1 MDDIN
6 DKKSKKAMKKSKR
19 RAIIL
24 SLLAFGGLSV
34 GSFGFLPF
42 LLKSW
47 NTLQYNIVDFRH
59 INQDNINYEIE
70 FALSDLDSFK
80 LNYQDLNVDLT
91 KDKEGKEVVATY
103 TAIYDEFSRYWRINS
118 KYSNLSFGRRYYL
131 KVYLDDKKQKRF
143 SAKKVIGFGQN
154 VTNFVDT
161 PPAVSTINF
170 EARTPSTA
178 SVSVKFAD
186 EAANL
191 EGKKVALEYYYVL
204 KNQAD
209 DLESQLDN
217 AKNAQEIHTSYVD
230 AGIVKDGK
238 VEFALNNLHPGLD
251 YKISAIRYVDTN
263 NRQEIPLSPMQKIAL
278 DPKID
283 FEKDSTK
290 KRLFETKTAKFKLVT
305 KSLIDQNLSF
315 SQKRVNINFDS
326 FESTQELQNKIIK
339 MHYKDLKTSQTY
351 VVSAIYSADLASF
364 DLNNLD
370 PGRTY
375 QIESF
380 ELEGAQIEFGN
391 TFIKN
396 FYTPAAVIDSKIAIG
411 ATFANVDLTIAS
423 ADNLAGAQALL
434 YLDDS
439 SIIPT
444 SATFFQGQENGI
456 YKISFKAKGLVNDT
470 KYALDKLLLISKVP
484 NSVFSLQKDGY
495 DYKNILFLW
504 NKNLEISSPKRN
516 FITTISDLKT
526 FIKLEPK
533 ILASKVEYTFGF
545 LPESAYLN
553 DKNLYL
559 YYYKKDNPAKLYKSK
574 VAKAEGSEIK
584 FDLEDFEV
592 SSVYKLA
599 KIEIAEKPNLAL
611 AIQFD
616 LAKSSAQKLP
626 YDEFFIKYRVSEIK
640 FDQITETSAKV
651 AVSLEGDFK
660 NSVGKTGAK
669 NEFSAK
675 LVFGQPGFG
684 NLSSTIKVDLAP
696 TNQASG
702 TPGPEKKE
710 YILSDNKLILH
721 FNLENLD
728 PKTEYQ
734 VVDLEIPELAEFFS
748 SSGILEQNAK
758 FSTSYKKIKIFGSN
772 FDNISETSAIATIYF
787 DPTFN
792 SYLNNY
798 KFKVKFKD
806 ENNKIVSYP
815 NQVGKPVAVKK
826 EEKDKKEK
834 DSKIVQSQ
842 ELENKNPEYIQVVNN
857 AIKVSLSNLE
867 PGKKYEFAGLESA
880 PGQDSG
886 LTELNYEYLNNK
898 LEEDSNK
905 TQGKPPYFYTI
916 PQIQSIKSQPQ
927 QDSAKIIIDFNIK
940 DPNFGKRP
948 SKSDK
953 NAIIFL
959 KNNANGAAASEKTTI
974 KFSNNTNTAEFDLKN
989 LEKLSHYTITELLLD
1004 SQRINFA
1011 HKLQDEK
1018 APERNFY
1025 TVATTASVVKIVQF
1039 EKKHNKIGLELTFD
1053 PVRDIYLKKD
1063 QIKVMLKPKNQ
1074 GQDAKT
1080 IEATGNVD
1088 EKLVL
1093 KLNFENT
1100 QPGTEYEIEKISNL
1114 TKDKNIQTSVGF
1126 EIKAQSYAPGI
1137 TSSDSQAKIYS
1148 APELLKF
1155 EVQSNKNEQ
1164 VKVKLSFK
1172 DAEQILIQNSKQ
1184 LTLLMKNEKTNAI
1197 ITATGT
1203 AKNENGQISAEFD
1216 FKNLDRNQ
1224 KYTLVSINDYS
1235 QVDSSIWVNPELENK
1250 KSFNVNVDKIE
1261 VKNLVYSDIKSD
1273 GVKAEIYFDPIRDG
1287 YLENQEIEVEIIE
1300 DKEPKAQF
1308 QSVSSVAQ
1316 QEGQTN
1322 QTKKVK
1328 IIRQSDGRLVASLN
1342 FDHLKEG
1349 TDFKIKGLKIINK
1362 NAIFTNEKN
1371 QSTGPKFEIVNEFT
1385 SAIIKGQ
1392 QRQIGE
1398 INEQAKQKTLKF
1410 ATDIVI
1416 SDVEFNPSQT
1426 SGHNQGQGQGQQDL
1440 QRSATIKIT
1449 FSNSNNEILKLNN
1462 DQVTTLTLR
1471 NKKTGKVVLASAKV
1485 QENSGAASATFEFKN
1500 NLDKFTEYEI
1510 SSLSVVRTNG
1520 IYQIPFGKTIKND
1533 TSKTEFKTKLS
1544 SIKVVDIKYSDLSP
1558 TSVLLTTF
1566 FDSLE
1571 DGSLNNDFEATLEY
1585 ELKNKGN
1592 NGGQNSKKTSKVAI
1606 ENNQASFQIENLG
1619 EATGYTVK
1627 NLEITKKPITRSTR
1641 SKRSTPENEFKNL
1654 KVEFDQ
1660 QKVETPNKKDFFTK
1674 SLISSITINKDLI
1687 KNPQS
1692 NPPQKIEISNTNLS
1706 DTSAGI
1712 EIKIKDPKKFFE
1724 AYSNGKPKQGQVSQ
1738 IHLMIKSQR
1747 TGAIFQAQ
1755 AQISY
1760 QGEEATAKFSFEN
1773 LEKYSL
1779 YSIVDIFVNGVP
1791 VGFLRNLTQDQKK
1804 FHTTAKEV
1812 LPESISQ
1819 TEYRKHGAVIRMVFD
1834 VNKNWFLVNNK
1845 IKISFKKQGDNVSQD
1860 AELTAEAVVKEDG
1873 LAIFDIQKDQIKNK
1887 VPSGTRYEITKME
1900 FLPQTNTN
1908 QAIIKHFPLAKYIG
1922 TDQNRSTSSLSAS
1935 QDSPQAPSR
1944 KKRDLSLF
1952 SSGPNYQVSEFATQP
1967 SPASSTNTTN
1977 NFAAVSL
1984 KLDPLSQDMVQKNT
1998 LIKTFDT
2005 AAYVV
2010 NIEKVNL
2017 SGNNAE
2023 IKIKLNTTKL
2033 LEKVGQNKRKIKLKY
2048 IDITSG
2054 QEKTAEL
2061 KDQVGQQQPNS
2072 SSGEYTFSASD
2083 LKPLNYYQLVSVVYE
2098 NNGKSEQVINF
2109 DDDSVT
2115 FQDKLF
2121 RTTPASFSVVDIQR
2135 TLLDKENSVVYVKIQ
2150 LDEQSAS
2157 YLEGYKVKVSYKR
2170 QDKTNSNTPMSVVEG
2185 IIQSDGTILVKLE
2198 DIYDKTG
2205 QAQQKQLSLKQLD
2218 TQTNPIKKET
2228 NTLISQVN
2236 DPKTSSSKT
2245 EEKQISQNKIFE
2257 GFKYKIEKVELIE
2270 KPVDS
2275 SKSRKRRSTSV
2286 SNLIDFNKSFNTQ
2299 AEFKDPQGSKQTPI
2313 SQKQIIEGIPIRVY
2327 DQIISTE
2334 EKDKTSGIN
2343 TKIYA
2348 WFISSEDLKEQDQD
2362 KKNFKVQ
2369 LYNKTLNKLEII
2381 SQATKIEKIDEKQG
2395 QSHLYV
2401 ISFETNL
2408 NKASLYEIQAYFY
2421 KGEKIDISDYKT
2433 DRMDK
2438 TEFTTPAKKAW
2449 LTNFSQIGAYEDEA
2463 ATVYFQFDEKDEY
2476 LWRNKH
2482 KIEVEIQEVKGT
2494 NPDLAQQQQQQQQQL
2509 QTTKFVFVPEGPI
2522 SKVRISKD
2530 TLANQNRSL
2539 NLNANT
2545 AYRIT
2550 KFTIKDVE
2558 VSLSTQGS
2566 QKPLSDKNQD
2576 LKIDTIDL
2584 QNQASPSLLGTGGQ
2598 EVKKVDSAEVVRFN
2612 INNKAPFFE
2621 TRAKFNYLEDVNWS
2635 QDENEDAD
2643 GRSGTIK
2650 FSFNDRFLQIPK
2662 EYGTITVVKSSEK
2675 NQGKEISFTSKEKF
2689 QPVNKKGVIEFRLEH
2704 LDRFE
2709 TYEIKK
2715 LEIGGV
2721 EIPDLNTQAGSRR
2734 KRSLSQ
2740 TKSEFTPIIQKI
2752 FVADVKQVNVR
2763 TGSSSSQSSRSSSSS
2778 GPEEGEEVKGFV
2790 NLYFD
2795 KNDAWIN
2802 NSKIDVK
2809 IKEVDNQN
2817 PSSQVLVEKNNL
2829 QVSSDNQNNAIP
2841 YVLKINLDTTKEKNG
2856 QSKLK
2861 PGQKIEFELEIKE
2874 NAKLKSLEGKKQN
2887 IKVKVDFP
2895 KNQYNLA
2902 NTPKLEKQVRIP
2914 PVVKEIKVTTSSDT
2928 DAELEVE
2935 LVGNKTAFKDLE
2947 KTPIVITIEPDPDK
2961 EARQYLP
2968 FETKK
2973 ISKVGQIEGS
2983 TGNTIKVKYNFNGLI
2998 PFLKYKVDKIKWG
3011 VYDIPFGNN
3020 KNITF
3025 KNTKAQGSNSQQSS
3039 QKEKEFQMPFDSLP
3053 QDKIKLVQQ
3062 PWAGLWRDDSD
3073 TDNYNE
3079 ENIDIDLDPVYM
3091 WSLNKTQTN
3100 GKQHQNLKVTLESA
3114 NKDEKTKKVTL
3125 PFSVK
3130 YDMPRKTL
3138 TAKLI
3143 NKKVTD
3149 YGKWTKE
3156 NKWKQLLASTRYVV
3170 TKIESN
3176 NGPSLTLAND
3186 DNNNNKLTFTTQ
3198 IEEPD
3203 LHTIRMTDFSNP
3215 EGRND
3220 TWEQSLILKF
3230 YDPWKVLDETKL
3242 EQWNFALYNN
3252 NNNKSIKSYLKTTS
3266 QTPNTDNKWRIDRVV
3281 EVTNNEY
3288 IPYINPH
3295 EIINEHVK
3303 RQQRIDQTRVLDSKN
3318 KNIYVTEAEDL
3329 NRLLTE
3335 MGGMS
3340 KIPYYYELKS
3350 KKSQEVFSS
3359 QGSQTQTTAAAKPS
3373 IPNPS
3378 PYRYFKWTLK
3388 GDGSWIE
3395 HDSISLELRAYYFRK
3410 PDRSSQSTPTSWY
3423 DHQTEMQGSSQVQ
3436 SQQGST
3442 PEEEPINMESRESK
3456 EKDKRKDHKY
3466 PIRVNSRGRLI
3477 KIENWKQKTNVAF
3490 IRETS
3495 SEIVSGVGIKIK
3507 AKLYDPRKVRKNANK
3522 VKSKF
3527 NRDKFEENIS
3537 KSISVENNYNQAVQ
3551 SLGSESNKS
3560 NVSLTLSWSEYKINN
3575 EFSSLLN
3582 NPNQKW
3588 SELVNKIEKKVKWT
3602 KGEEKNKDRVTWS
3615 RQWETKQETPNS
3627 KKSNNTNEVELGWFI
3642 TYKQPQRDRDNSK
3655 SHRYRIGFKT
3665 SEPTKNYYQNQIL
3678 TPWNEPKVFLTGAT
3692 YPQVDKTDP
3701 FWGNIFTNQAPGLY
3715 RSNSFST
3722 KLDKL
3727 TGINWDNTIFIGP
3740 SSRVKKTS
3748 AHGQEPEVDRNIKL
3762 TTQNKQKQMKQ
3773 KPFGIYDIQYDQN
3786 SKTMTV
3792 GLYTKTNQGQE
3803 VKFVQEVMPSVMY
3816 GWFINNQGDMYLIGN
3831 EIGLPII
3838 LWRDADFSQQLIK
3851 GKITI
3856 KLKLQNSA
3864 SDPRFSPKPG
3874 EQLKFLGILV
3884 FPHLPPNPNQN
3895 PWLRE
3900 KKHTTYSKDKYY
3912 KEINNHKYIM
3922 PMHND
3927 QSMTVDAETP
3937 YVITWVRREDIWK
3950 VITV

>member
-1 MDDIN
+1 
-6 DKKSKKAMKKSKR
+6 
-19 RAIIL
+19 L
-24 SLLAFGGLSV
+24 
-34 GSFGFLPF
+34 
-42 LLKSW
+42 
-47 NTLQYNIVDFRH
+47 
-59 INQDNINYEIE
+59 
-70 FALSDLDSFK
+70 
-80 LNYQDLNVDLT
+80 
-91 KDKEGKEVVATY
+91 
-103 TAIYDEFSRYWRINS
+103 
-118 KYSNLSFGRRYYL
+118 
-131 KVYLDDKKQKRF
+131 
-143 SAKKVIGFGQN
+143 
-154 VTNFVDT
+154 
-161 PPAVSTINF
+161 
-170 EARTPSTA
+170 
-178 SVSVKFAD
+178 
-186 EAANL
+186 
-191 EGKKVALEYYYVL
+191 
-204 KNQAD
+204 
-209 DLESQLDN
+209 
-217 AKNAQEIHTSYVD
+217 
-230 AGIVKDGK
+230 
-238 VEFALNNLHPGLD
+238 
-251 YKISAIRYVDTN
+251 
-263 NRQEIPLSPMQKIAL
+263 
-278 DPKID
+278 
-283 FEKDSTK
+283 
-290 KRLFETKTAKFKLVT
+290 
-305 KSLIDQNLSF
+305 
-315 SQKRVNINFDS
+315 
-326 FESTQELQNKIIK
+326 
-339 MHYKDLKTSQTY
+339 
-351 VVSAIYSADLASF
+351 
-364 DLNNLD
+364 
-370 PGRTY
+370 
-375 QIESF
+375 
-380 ELEGAQIEFGN
+380 
-391 TFIKN
+391 
-396 FYTPAAVIDSKIAIG
+396 
-411 ATFANVDLTIAS
+411 
-423 ADNLAGAQALL
+423 
-434 YLDDS
+434 
-439 SIIPT
+439 
-444 SATFFQGQENGI
+444 
-456 YKISFKAKGLVNDT
+456 
-470 KYALDKLLLISKVP
+470 
-484 NSVFSLQKDGY
+484 
-495 DYKNILFLW
+495 
-504 NKNLEISSPKRN
+504 
-516 FITTISDLKT
+516 
-526 FIKLEPK
+526 
-533 ILASKVEYTFGF
+533 
-545 LPESAYLN
+545 
-553 DKNLYL
+553 
-559 YYYKKDNPAKLYKSK
+559 
-574 VAKAEGSEIK
+574 
-584 FDLEDFEV
+584 
-592 SSVYKLA
+592 
-599 KIEIAEKPNLAL
+599 
-611 AIQFD
+611 
-616 LAKSSAQKLP
+616 
-626 YDEFFIKYRVSEIK
+626 
-640 FDQITETSAKV
+640 
-651 AVSLEGDFK
+651 
-660 NSVGKTGAK
+660 
-669 NEFSAK
+669 
-675 LVFGQPGFG
+675 
-684 NLSSTIKVDLAP
+684 
-696 TNQASG
+696 
-702 TPGPEKKE
+702 
-710 YILSDNKLILH
+710 
-721 FNLENLD
+721 
-728 PKTEYQ
+728 
-734 VVDLEIPELAEFFS
+734 
-748 SSGILEQNAK
+748 
-758 FSTSYKKIKIFGSN
+758 
-772 FDNISETSAIATIYF
+772 
-787 DPTFN
+787 
-792 SYLNNY
+792 
-798 KFKVKFKD
+798 
-806 ENNKIVSYP
+806 
-815 NQVGKPVAVKK
+815 
-826 EEKDKKEK
+826 
-834 DSKIVQSQ
+834 
-842 ELENKNPEYIQVVNN
+842 
-857 AIKVSLSNLE
+857 
-867 PGKKYEFAGLESA
+867 
-880 PGQDSG
+880 
-886 LTELNYEYLNNK
+886 
-898 LEEDSNK
+898 
-905 TQGKPPYFYTI
+905 
-916 PQIQSIKSQPQ
+916 
-927 QDSAKIIIDFNIK
+927 
-940 DPNFGKRP
+940 
-948 SKSDK
+948 
-953 NAIIFL
+953 
-959 KNNANGAAASEKTTI
+959 
-974 KFSNNTNTAEFDLKN
+974 
-989 LEKLSHYTITELLLD
+989 
-1004 SQRINFA
+1004 
-1011 HKLQDEK
+1011 
-1018 APERNFY
+1018 
-1025 TVATTASVVKIVQF
+1025 
-1039 EKKHNKIGLELTFD
+1039 
-1053 PVRDIYLKKD
+1053 
-1063 QIKVMLKPKNQ
+1063 
-1074 GQDAKT
+1074 
-1080 IEATGNVD
+1080 
-1088 EKLVL
+1088 
-1093 KLNFENT
+1093 
-1100 QPGTEYEIEKISNL
+1100 
-1114 TKDKNIQTSVGF
+1114 
-1126 EIKAQSYAPGI
+1126 
-1137 TSSDSQAKIYS
+1137 
-1148 APELLKF
+1148 
-1155 EVQSNKNEQ
+1155 
-1164 VKVKLSFK
+1164 
-1172 DAEQILIQNSKQ
+1172 
-1184 LTLLMKNEKTNAI
+1184 
-1197 ITATGT
+1197 
-1203 AKNENGQISAEFD
+1203 
-1216 FKNLDRNQ
+1216 
-1224 KYTLVSINDYS
+1224 
-1235 QVDSSIWVNPELENK
+1235 
-1250 KSFNVNVDKIE
+1250 
-1261 VKNLVYSDIKSD
+1261 
-1273 GVKAEIYFDPIRDG
+1273 
-1287 YLENQEIEVEIIE
+1287 
-1300 DKEPKAQF
+1300 
-1308 QSVSSVAQ
+1308 
-1316 QEGQTN
+1316 
-1322 QTKKVK
+1322 
-1328 IIRQSDGRLVASLN
+1328 
-1342 FDHLKEG
+1342 
-1349 TDFKIKGLKIINK
+1349 
-1362 NAIFTNEKN
+1362 
-1371 QSTGPKFEIVNEFT
+1371 
-1385 SAIIKGQ
+1385 
-1392 QRQIGE
+1392 
-1398 INEQAKQKTLKF
+1398 
-1410 ATDIVI
+1410 
-1416 SDVEFNPSQT
+1416 
-1426 SGHNQGQGQGQQDL
+1426 
-1440 QRSATIKIT
+1440 
-1449 FSNSNNEILKLNN
+1449 
-1462 DQVTTLTLR
+1462 
-1471 NKKTGKVVLASAKV
+1471 
-1485 QENSGAASATFEFKN
+1485 
-1500 NLDKFTEYEI
+1500 
-1510 SSLSVVRTNG
+1510 
-1520 IYQIPFGKTIKND
+1520 
-1533 TSKTEFKTKLS
+1533 
-1544 SIKVVDIKYSDLSP
+1544 
-1558 TSVLLTTF
+1558 
-1566 FDSLE
+1566 
-1571 DGSLNNDFEATLEY
+1571 LEY
-1585 ELKNKGN
+1585 ELKNKQN
-1592 NGGQNSKKTSKVAI
+1592 SGGQNSTKTSKVAI

-1627 NLEITKKPITRSTR
+1627 NLEITKKAQTRSTR
-1641 SKRSTPENEFKNL
+1641 SKRSTSENEFRNL
-1654 KVEFDQ
+1654 KVEFDSK
-1660 QKVETPNKKDFFTK
+1660 KVETPKKKDFFTK

-1724 AYSNGKPKQGQVSQ
+1724 DYSNGKPKQGQASQ

-1845 IKISFKKQGDNVSQD
+1845 IKISFKKQGDNGSED
-1860 AELTAEAVVKEDG
+1860 AQLTAEAVVKEDG

-1900 FLPQTNTN
+1900 FLPQTDTN

-1952 SSGPNYQVSEFATQP
+1952 SSAPNYQVSEFATQP
-1967 SPASSTNTTN
+1967 SPTPNTNANN
-1977 NFAAVSL
+1977 NFALVSL
-1984 KLDPLSQDMVQKNT
+1984 KLDPLSQDKQQTNT

-2054 QEKTAEL
+2054 QEKIAEL
-2061 KDQVGQQQPNS
+2061 KDQGSQQQPNS

-2170 QDKTNSNTPMSVVEG
+2170 QDKTNNNVPMSVVEG

-2198 DIYDKTG
+2198 DIYDNTA
-2205 QAQQKQLSLKQLD
+2205 QTQQKQLSLKQLD
-2218 TQTNPIKKET
+2218 TQTNQIKKET
-2228 NTLISQVN
+2228 NTLQNQVN
-2236 DPKTSSSKT
+2236 DPKASSSQT
-2245 EEKQISQNKIFE
+2245 QEKQIGQKKIFE
-2257 GFKYKIEKVELIE
+2257 GFKYKIEKVELIG
-2270 KPVDS
+2270 KPEES
-2275 SKSRKRRSTSV
+2275 TKSRKRRSTSV

-2334 EKDKTSGIN
+2334 EKDKTSGID

-2362 KKNFKVQ
+2362 KKHFKVQ

-2433 DRMDK
+2433 ERMDK

-2494 NPDLAQQQQQQQQQL
+2494 NPDLAQQQQQQQQQQQL

-2522 SKVRISKD
+2522 SKVRISKE
-2530 TLANQNRSL
+2530 TLANQNTSL

-2558 VSLSTQGS
+2558 VSLSTQGT

-2584 QNQASPSLLGTGGQ
+2584 QNQASPSFLGSGGQ

-2752 FVADVKQVNVR
+2752 FVADVKQVDVR
-2763 TGSSSSQSSRSSSSS
+2763 TGSSSSQSSSSSSS
-2778 GPEEGEEVKGFV
+2778 APEEGEEVKGFV

-2809 IKEVDNQN
+2809 IKEVDNQS
-2817 PSSQVLVEKNNL
+2817 PSSQVLVEKTNL
-2829 QVSSDNQNNAIP
+2829 LVSSDNQNKAAP
-2841 YVLKINLDTTKEKNG
+2841 YVLKINLDTTREKNG

-2874 NAKLKSLEGKKQN
+2874 KAKLKSLEGKKQD

-2961 EARQYLP
+2961 EAGQYLP

-3062 PWAGLWRDDSD
+3062 PWAGLWRNDSD

-3091 WSLNKTQTN
+3091 WSLNKAQTN
-3100 GKQHQNLKVTLESA
+3100 GNQQQSLKVTLESA

-3130 YDMPRKTL
+3130 YDASRKTL

-3149 YGKWTKE
+3149 YGEWTKE

-3186 DNNNNKLTFTTQ
+3186 DNNKLTFTTQ

-3242 EQWNFALYNN
+3242 EQWDFALYNN
-3252 NNNKSIKSYLKTTS
+3252 NNNNNKPVKNYLKTNTTS
-3266 QTPNTDNKWRIDRVV
+3266 ANQDKWRIDRVV

-3295 EIINEHVK
+3295 EIINENVK
-3303 RQQRIDQTRVLDSKN
+3303 QQERIDQTRVLGSKN

-3329 NRLLTE
+3329 NRLLEE
-3335 MGGMS
+3335 MGGTS
-3340 KIPYYYELKS
+3340 KIPYYYQLKS

-3359 QGSQTQTTAAAKPS
+3359 QSSQTQTTAAAKPS

-3410 PDRSSQSTPTSWY
+3410 PDRSSPSTPTSWY
-3423 DHQTEMQGSSQVQ
+3423 DHQTETQSSSQP
-3436 SQQGST
+3436 QQQT
-3442 PEEEPINMESRESK
+3442 NPVPEEERITMPSAESQ
-3456 EKDKRKDHKY
+3456 EKDKRKDSLS
-3466 PIRVNSRGRLI
+3466 PIRVHSKGRLI

-3507 AKLYDPRKVRKNANK
+3507 AKLYDPRKVRKNENK
-3522 VKSKF
+3522 VKNKF
-3527 NRDKFEENIS
+3527 NRDEFEQNIS
-3537 KSISVENNYNQAVQ
+3537 KSIGAQNNYNQAVR
-3551 SLGSESNKS
+3551 SLGAESNKS
-3560 NVSLTLSWSEYKINN
+3560 NVSLTLSWSDYKINN
-3575 EFSSLLN
+3575 EFSSLLT
-3582 NPNQKW
+3582 NPNKKW

-3602 KGEEKNKDRVTWS
+3602 KNKEKSKTEVNWA
-3615 RQWETKQETPNS
+3615 RQWETKQTTTKKP
-3627 KKSNNTNEVELGWFI
+3627 KSNSNEVELGWFI
-3642 TYKQPQRDRDNSK
+3642 TYKQAQRDRDNSR
-3655 SHRYRIGFKT
+3655 SHRYRIGFQT
-3665 SEPTKNYYQNQIL
+3665 SEAIKNYYQNQIL

-3701 FWGNIFTNQAPGLY
+3701 FWGNIFTNLSPGLY
-3715 RSNSFST
+3715 RSKMFST

-3740 SSRVKKTS
+3740 SSRVKKTI
-3748 AHGQEPEVDRNIKL
+3748 ANGREPEVDRNTKL
-3762 TTQNKQKQMKQ
+3762 TTQNKKKQMNQ
-3773 KPFGIYDIQYDQN
+3773 KPFGIYDIQYDQS
-3786 SKTMTV
+3786 SKTATV

-3831 EIGLPII
+3831 EIGLPIT
-3838 LWRDADFSQQLIK
+3838 LWRDADFSQQLSN

-3900 KKHTTYSKDKYY
+3900 KKHTRYSKDKYY
-3912 KEINNHKYIM
+3912 KEINKHKYIM

>member
-1 MDDIN
+1 
-6 DKKSKKAMKKSKR
+6 
-19 RAIIL
+19 
-24 SLLAFGGLSV
+24 
-34 GSFGFLPF
+34 
-42 LLKSW
+42 
-47 NTLQYNIVDFRH
+47 
-59 INQDNINYEIE
+59 
-70 FALSDLDSFK
+70 
-80 LNYQDLNVDLT
+80 
-91 KDKEGKEVVATY
+91 
-103 TAIYDEFSRYWRINS
+103 
-118 KYSNLSFGRRYYL
+118 
-131 KVYLDDKKQKRF
+131 
-143 SAKKVIGFGQN
+143 
-154 VTNFVDT
+154 
-161 PPAVSTINF
+161 
-170 EARTPSTA
+170 
-178 SVSVKFAD
+178 
-186 EAANL
+186 
-191 EGKKVALEYYYVL
+191 
-204 KNQAD
+204 
-209 DLESQLDN
+209 
-217 AKNAQEIHTSYVD
+217 
-230 AGIVKDGK
+230 
-238 VEFALNNLHPGLD
+238 
-251 YKISAIRYVDTN
+251 
-263 NRQEIPLSPMQKIAL
+263 
-278 DPKID
+278 
-283 FEKDSTK
+283 
-290 KRLFETKTAKFKLVT
+290 
-305 KSLIDQNLSF
+305 
-315 SQKRVNINFDS
+315 
-326 FESTQELQNKIIK
+326 
-339 MHYKDLKTSQTY
+339 
-351 VVSAIYSADLASF
+351 
-364 DLNNLD
+364 
-370 PGRTY
+370 
-375 QIESF
+375 
-380 ELEGAQIEFGN
+380 
-391 TFIKN
+391 
-396 FYTPAAVIDSKIAIG
+396 
-411 ATFANVDLTIAS
+411 
-423 ADNLAGAQALL
+423 
-434 YLDDS
+434 
-439 SIIPT
+439 
-444 SATFFQGQENGI
+444 
-456 YKISFKAKGLVNDT
+456 
-470 KYALDKLLLISKVP
+470 
-484 NSVFSLQKDGY
+484 
-495 DYKNILFLW
+495 
-504 NKNLEISSPKRN
+504 
-516 FITTISDLKT
+516 
-526 FIKLEPK
+526 
-533 ILASKVEYTFGF
+533 
-545 LPESAYLN
+545 
-553 DKNLYL
+553 
-559 YYYKKDNPAKLYKSK
+559 
-574 VAKAEGSEIK
+574 
-584 FDLEDFEV
+584 
-592 SSVYKLA
+592 
-599 KIEIAEKPNLAL
+599 
-611 AIQFD
+611 
-616 LAKSSAQKLP
+616 
-626 YDEFFIKYRVSEIK
+626 
-640 FDQITETSAKV
+640 
-651 AVSLEGDFK
+651 
-660 NSVGKTGAK
+660 
-669 NEFSAK
+669 
-675 LVFGQPGFG
+675 
-684 NLSSTIKVDLAP
+684 
-696 TNQASG
+696 
-702 TPGPEKKE
+702 
-710 YILSDNKLILH
+710 
-721 FNLENLD
+721 
-728 PKTEYQ
+728 
-734 VVDLEIPELAEFFS
+734 
-748 SSGILEQNAK
+748 
-758 FSTSYKKIKIFGSN
+758 
-772 FDNISETSAIATIYF
+772 
-787 DPTFN
+787 
-792 SYLNNY
+792 
-798 KFKVKFKD
+798 
-806 ENNKIVSYP
+806 
-815 NQVGKPVAVKK
+815 
-826 EEKDKKEK
+826 
-834 DSKIVQSQ
+834 
-842 ELENKNPEYIQVVNN
+842 
-857 AIKVSLSNLE
+857 
-867 PGKKYEFAGLESA
+867 
-880 PGQDSG
+880 
-886 LTELNYEYLNNK
+886 
-898 LEEDSNK
+898 
-905 TQGKPPYFYTI
+905 
-916 PQIQSIKSQPQ
+916 
-927 QDSAKIIIDFNIK
+927 
-940 DPNFGKRP
+940 
-948 SKSDK
+948 
-953 NAIIFL
+953 
-959 KNNANGAAASEKTTI
+959 
-974 KFSNNTNTAEFDLKN
+974 
-989 LEKLSHYTITELLLD
+989 
-1004 SQRINFA
+1004 
-1011 HKLQDEK
+1011 
-1018 APERNFY
+1018 
-1025 TVATTASVVKIVQF
+1025 
-1039 EKKHNKIGLELTFD
+1039 
-1053 PVRDIYLKKD
+1053 
-1063 QIKVMLKPKNQ
+1063 MLKPKNQ

-1273 GVKAEIYFDPIRDG
+1273 GVKADIYFDPIRDG

-1328 IIRQSDGRLVASLN
+1328 ITRQSDGRLVASLN

-1362 NAIFTNEKN
+1362 NAIFTNKEN

-1416 SDVEFNPSQT
+1416 SNVEFNPSQT
-1426 SGHNQGQGQGQQDL
+1426 SGGHNQGQGQGQQDL

-1471 NKKTGKVVLASAKV
+1471 NKKTGKVVLASASV

-1533 TSKTEFKTKLS
+1533 TLKTQFKTKLS

-1592 NGGQNSKKTSKVAI
+1592 NGGQNSIKTSKVAI

-1627 NLEITKKPITRSTR
+1627 NLEITKKAQTRSTR
-1641 SKRSTPENEFKNL
+1641 SKRSTSENEFRDL
-1654 KVEFDQ
+1654 KVEFDN
-1660 QKVETPNKKDFFTK
+1660 QKVETPKKKDFFTK

-1724 AYSNGKPKQGQVSQ
+1724 DYSNGKPKQGQVSQ

-1819 TEYRKHGAVIRMVFD
+1819 TEYRKHGAVIRIVFD

-1845 IKISFKKQGDNVSQD
+1845 IKISFKKQGDNGSED
-1860 AELTAEAVVKEDG
+1860 AQLTAEAVVKEDG

-1952 SSGPNYQVSEFATQP
+1952 SSAPNYQVSEFATQP

-2198 DIYDKTG
+2198 DIYDNTA
-2205 QAQQKQLSLKQLD
+2205 QTQQKQLSLKQLD
-2218 TQTNPIKKET
+2218 TQTNQIKKET
-2228 NTLISQVN
+2228 NTLQNQVN

-2245 EEKQISQNKIFE
+2245 EEKQIGQNKIFE
-2257 GFKYKIEKVELIE
+2257 GFKYKIEKVELIG
-2270 KPVDS
+2270 KPEEPN
-2275 SKSRKRRSTSV
+2275 KSRKRRSTSV

-2334 EKDKTSGIN
+2334 EKDKTSGIK

-2362 KKNFKVQ
+2362 KKHFKVQ

-2381 SQATKIEKIDEKQG
+2381 SQAAKIEKIDEKQG

-2421 KGEKIDISDYKT
+2421 NGEKIDISDYKT
-2433 DRMDK
+2433 ERMDK
-2438 TEFTTPAKKAW
+2438 SEFTTPAKKAW

-2482 KIEVEIQEVKGT
+2482 KIEVEIQEVKGA
-2494 NPDLAQQQQQQQQQL
+2494 NPDLAQQQQQQQQP

-2539 NLNANT
+2539 NLSANT

-2558 VSLSTQGS
+2558 VSQSPQVL

-2576 LKIDTIDL
+2576 LKIDTIDI
-2584 QNQASPSLLGTGGQ
+2584 QNQASPSFLGRGGQ

-2675 NQGKEISFTSKEKF
+2675 TQGKEISFTSKERF

-2721 EIPDLNTQAGSRR
+2721 EVPDLNTQAGSRR

-2740 TKSEFTPIIQKI
+2740 TRSEFTPIIQKI

-2763 TGSSSSQSSRSSSSS
+2763 TGSSTSHSSSSSSSSS
-2778 GPEEGEEVKGFV
+2778 GPEEGEEGEEVKGYV

-2795 KNDAWIN
+2795 KNDVWIN

-2809 IKEVDNQN
+2809 IKEVDNQS
-2817 PSSQVLVEKNNL
+2817 PSSQVLVEKTNL
-2829 QVSSDNQNNAIP
+2829 QVSSDMQNKATP
-2841 YVLKINLDTTKEKNG
+2841 YVLKIDLDTTKERNG

-2961 EARQYLP
+2961 EAGQYLP

-3025 KNTKAQGSNSQQSS
+3025 KNTKAQSSKSQQSS

-3062 PWAGLWRDDSD
+3062 PWAGLWRNDSD

-3100 GKQHQNLKVTLESA
+3100 GKQQQSLKVTLESA

-3130 YDMPRKTL
+3130 YDKSRKTL

-3149 YGKWTKE
+3149 YGEWTKE

-3176 NGPSLTLAND
+3176 NGPSLNLENSD
-3186 DNNNNKLTFTTQ
+3186 SNKLTFTTQ

-3252 NNNKSIKSYLKTTS
+3252 NNNNIPIKNYLKTNTTS
-3266 QTPNTDNKWRIDRVV
+3266 ANQDKWRIDRV
-3281 EVTNNEY
+3281 
-3288 IPYINPH
+3288 
-3295 EIINEHVK
+3295 
-3303 RQQRIDQTRVLDSKN
+3303 
-3318 KNIYVTEAEDL
+3318 
-3329 NRLLTE
+3329 
-3335 MGGMS
+3335 
-3340 KIPYYYELKS
+3340 
-3350 KKSQEVFSS
+3350 
-3359 QGSQTQTTAAAKPS
+3359 
-3373 IPNPS
+3373 
-3378 PYRYFKWTLK
+3378 
-3388 GDGSWIE
+3388 
-3395 HDSISLELRAYYFRK
+3395 
-3410 PDRSSQSTPTSWY
+3410 
-3423 DHQTEMQGSSQVQ
+3423 
-3436 SQQGST
+3436 
-3442 PEEEPINMESRESK
+3442 
-3456 EKDKRKDHKY
+3456 
-3466 PIRVNSRGRLI
+3466 
-3477 KIENWKQKTNVAF
+3477 
-3490 IRETS
+3490 
-3495 SEIVSGVGIKIK
+3495 
-3507 AKLYDPRKVRKNANK
+3507 
-3522 VKSKF
+3522 
-3527 NRDKFEENIS
+3527 
-3537 KSISVENNYNQAVQ
+3537 
-3551 SLGSESNKS
+3551 
-3560 NVSLTLSWSEYKINN
+3560 
-3575 EFSSLLN
+3575 
-3582 NPNQKW
+3582 
-3588 SELVNKIEKKVKWT
+3588 
-3602 KGEEKNKDRVTWS
+3602 
-3615 RQWETKQETPNS
+3615 
-3627 KKSNNTNEVELGWFI
+3627 
-3642 TYKQPQRDRDNSK
+3642 
-3655 SHRYRIGFKT
+3655 
-3665 SEPTKNYYQNQIL
+3665 
-3678 TPWNEPKVFLTGAT
+3678 
-3692 YPQVDKTDP
+3692 
-3701 FWGNIFTNQAPGLY
+3701 
-3715 RSNSFST
+3715 
-3722 KLDKL
+3722 
-3727 TGINWDNTIFIGP
+3727 
-3740 SSRVKKTS
+3740 
-3748 AHGQEPEVDRNIKL
+3748 
-3762 TTQNKQKQMKQ
+3762 
-3773 KPFGIYDIQYDQN
+3773 
-3786 SKTMTV
+3786 
-3792 GLYTKTNQGQE
+3792 
-3803 VKFVQEVMPSVMY
+3803 
-3816 GWFINNQGDMYLIGN
+3816 
-3831 EIGLPII
+3831 
-3838 LWRDADFSQQLIK
+3838 
-3851 GKITI
+3851 
-3856 KLKLQNSA
+3856 
-3864 SDPRFSPKPG
+3864 
-3874 EQLKFLGILV
+3874 
-3884 FPHLPPNPNQN
+3884 
-3895 PWLRE
+3895 
-3900 KKHTTYSKDKYY
+3900 
-3912 KEINNHKYIM
+3912 
-3922 PMHND
+3922 
-3927 QSMTVDAETP
+3927 
-3937 YVITWVRREDIWK
+3937 
-3950 VITV
+3950 

>member
-217 AKNAQEIHTSYVD
+217 AKTAQEIHTSYVD

-290 KRLFETKTAKFKLVT
+290 KRLFETKTTKFKLVT

-444 SATFFQGQENGI
+444 TATFFQGQENGI

-599 KIEIAEKPNLAL
+599 KIEIAEKPNLAVG
-611 AIQFD
+611 IQFD
-616 LAKSSAQKLP
+616 LEKSSAQKLP

-660 NSVGKTGAK
+660 NSVGKTAAK

-815 NQVGKPVAVKK
+815 NQVTL
-826 EEKDKKEK
+826 KKEK
-834 DSKIVQSQ
+834 EANTPENQ
-842 ELENKNPEYIQVVNN
+842 EQDNKNPKNPEYIQVVNN
-857 AIKVSLSNLE
+857 AIKVSLSNLD

-1273 GVKAEIYFDPIRDG
+1273 GVKADIYFDPIRDG

-1308 QSVSSVAQ
+1308 QSVSSVIQ

-1362 NAIFTNEKN
+1362 NAIFTNREN

-1385 SAIIKGQ
+1385 SGIIKGQ
-1392 QRQIGE
+1392 QRQIAE

-1520 IYQIPFGKTIKND
+1520 IYEIPFGKTIKND

-1592 NGGQNSKKTSKVAI
+1592 NGGQNSTKTSKVAI

-1952 SSGPNYQVSEFATQP
+1952 SSAPNYQVSEFATQP

-2198 DIYDKTG
+2198 DIYDKTA
-2205 QAQQKQLSLKQLD
+2205 QTQQKQLSLKQLD
-2218 TQTNPIKKET
+2218 TQTNQIKKET
-2228 NTLISQVN
+2228 NTLQNQVN
-2236 DPKTSSSKT
+2236 DPKTSSSQT
-2245 EEKQISQNKIFE
+2245 QEKQIDQKKIFE

-2334 EKDKTSGIN
+2334 EKDKTSGID

-2362 KKNFKVQ
+2362 KKHFKVQ

-2494 NPDLAQQQQQQQQQL
+2494 NPDLAQQQQQQQL

-2662 EYGTITVVKSSEK
+2662 EYGTITVVKSSGK
-2675 NQGKEISFTSKEKF
+2675 NQDKEISFTSKEKF

-2734 KRSLSQ
+2734 KRSLGQ
-2740 TKSEFTPIIQKI
+2740 TKSKFTPIIQKI

-2763 TGSSSSQSSRSSSSS
+2763 TGSSSSQSSSSSSS
-2778 GPEEGEEVKGFV
+2778 SSAPEEGEEVKGFV

-2802 NSKIDVK
+2802 NSRIDVK

-2829 QVSSDNQNNAIP
+2829 QVSSDNQNKATP

-3073 TDNYNE
+3073 THNYNE

-3149 YGKWTKE
+3149 YGEWTKE

-3186 DNNNNKLTFTTQ
+3186 DNNKLTFTTQ

-3252 NNNKSIKSYLKTTS
+3252 NNNNKRIKSYLKTTS
-3266 QTPNTDNKWRIDRVV
+3266 QTANTDNKWRIDRVV

-3303 RQQRIDQTRVLDSKN
+3303 QQERIDQTRVLGSKN

-3329 NRLLTE
+3329 ARLLTE

-3359 QGSQTQTTAAAKPS
+3359 QSSQTQTTAAAKPS

-3423 DHQTEMQGSSQVQ
+3423 DHQTEMQGSGQAQ
-3436 SQQGST
+3436 TQQGSI
-3442 PEEEPINMESRESK
+3442 PEEEAIKMESRESK
-3456 EKDKRKDHKY
+3456 ENDKHKDSKY
-3466 PIRVNSRGRLI
+3466 PIRVHSRGRLI

-3522 VKSKF
+3522 VKNKF

-3537 KSISVENNYNQAVQ
+3537 KSIALENNYNQAVQ

-3642 TYKQPQRDRDNSK
+3642 TYKQAQRDRDNSR

-3715 RSNSFST
+3715 RSNTFSN

-3748 AHGQEPEVDRNIKL
+3748 ANGREPEVDRNTKL
-3762 TTQNKQKQMKQ
+3762 TTQNKEKQMKQ

-3838 LWRDADFSQQLIK
+3838 LWRDADFSQQLTN

-3900 KKHTTYSKDKYY
+3900 NKHTRYSKDKYY

>member
-1 MDDIN
+1 
-6 DKKSKKAMKKSKR
+6 
-19 RAIIL
+19 
-24 SLLAFGGLSV
+24 
-34 GSFGFLPF
+34 
-42 LLKSW
+42 
-47 NTLQYNIVDFRH
+47 
-59 INQDNINYEIE
+59 
-70 FALSDLDSFK
+70 
-80 LNYQDLNVDLT
+80 
-91 KDKEGKEVVATY
+91 
-103 TAIYDEFSRYWRINS
+103 
-118 KYSNLSFGRRYYL
+118 
-131 KVYLDDKKQKRF
+131 
-143 SAKKVIGFGQN
+143 
-154 VTNFVDT
+154 
-161 PPAVSTINF
+161 
-170 EARTPSTA
+170 
-178 SVSVKFAD
+178 
-186 EAANL
+186 
-191 EGKKVALEYYYVL
+191 
-204 KNQAD
+204 
-209 DLESQLDN
+209 
-217 AKNAQEIHTSYVD
+217 
-230 AGIVKDGK
+230 
-238 VEFALNNLHPGLD
+238 
-251 YKISAIRYVDTN
+251 
-263 NRQEIPLSPMQKIAL
+263 
-278 DPKID
+278 
-283 FEKDSTK
+283 
-290 KRLFETKTAKFKLVT
+290 
-305 KSLIDQNLSF
+305 
-315 SQKRVNINFDS
+315 
-326 FESTQELQNKIIK
+326 
-339 MHYKDLKTSQTY
+339 
-351 VVSAIYSADLASF
+351 
-364 DLNNLD
+364 
-370 PGRTY
+370 
-375 QIESF
+375 
-380 ELEGAQIEFGN
+380 
-391 TFIKN
+391 
-396 FYTPAAVIDSKIAIG
+396 
-411 ATFANVDLTIAS
+411 
-423 ADNLAGAQALL
+423 
-434 YLDDS
+434 
-439 SIIPT
+439 
-444 SATFFQGQENGI
+444 
-456 YKISFKAKGLVNDT
+456 
-470 KYALDKLLLISKVP
+470 
-484 NSVFSLQKDGY
+484 
-495 DYKNILFLW
+495 
-504 NKNLEISSPKRN
+504 
-516 FITTISDLKT
+516 
-526 FIKLEPK
+526 
-533 ILASKVEYTFGF
+533 
-545 LPESAYLN
+545 
-553 DKNLYL
+553 
-559 YYYKKDNPAKLYKSK
+559 
-574 VAKAEGSEIK
+574 
-584 FDLEDFEV
+584 
-592 SSVYKLA
+592 
-599 KIEIAEKPNLAL
+599 
-611 AIQFD
+611 
-616 LAKSSAQKLP
+616 
-626 YDEFFIKYRVSEIK
+626 
-640 FDQITETSAKV
+640 
-651 AVSLEGDFK
+651 
-660 NSVGKTGAK
+660 
-669 NEFSAK
+669 
-675 LVFGQPGFG
+675 
-684 NLSSTIKVDLAP
+684 
-696 TNQASG
+696 
-702 TPGPEKKE
+702 
-710 YILSDNKLILH
+710 
-721 FNLENLD
+721 
-728 PKTEYQ
+728 
-734 VVDLEIPELAEFFS
+734 
-748 SSGILEQNAK
+748 
-758 FSTSYKKIKIFGSN
+758 
-772 FDNISETSAIATIYF
+772 
-787 DPTFN
+787 
-792 SYLNNY
+792 
-798 KFKVKFKD
+798 
-806 ENNKIVSYP
+806 
-815 NQVGKPVAVKK
+815 
-826 EEKDKKEK
+826 
-834 DSKIVQSQ
+834 
-842 ELENKNPEYIQVVNN
+842 
-857 AIKVSLSNLE
+857 
-867 PGKKYEFAGLESA
+867 
-880 PGQDSG
+880 
-886 LTELNYEYLNNK
+886 
-898 LEEDSNK
+898 
-905 TQGKPPYFYTI
+905 
-916 PQIQSIKSQPQ
+916 
-927 QDSAKIIIDFNIK
+927 
-940 DPNFGKRP
+940 
-948 SKSDK
+948 
-953 NAIIFL
+953 
-959 KNNANGAAASEKTTI
+959 
-974 KFSNNTNTAEFDLKN
+974 
-989 LEKLSHYTITELLLD
+989 
-1004 SQRINFA
+1004 
-1011 HKLQDEK
+1011 
-1018 APERNFY
+1018 
-1025 TVATTASVVKIVQF
+1025 
-1039 EKKHNKIGLELTFD
+1039 
-1053 PVRDIYLKKD
+1053 
-1063 QIKVMLKPKNQ
+1063 
-1074 GQDAKT
+1074 
-1080 IEATGNVD
+1080 
-1088 EKLVL
+1088 
-1093 KLNFENT
+1093 
-1100 QPGTEYEIEKISNL
+1100 
-1114 TKDKNIQTSVGF
+1114 
-1126 EIKAQSYAPGI
+1126 
-1137 TSSDSQAKIYS
+1137 
-1148 APELLKF
+1148 
-1155 EVQSNKNEQ
+1155 
-1164 VKVKLSFK
+1164 
-1172 DAEQILIQNSKQ
+1172 
-1184 LTLLMKNEKTNAI
+1184 MKNEKTNAI

-1203 AKNENGQISAEFD
+1203 AKNGSGLISAEFD

-1273 GVKAEIYFDPIRDG
+1273 GVKADIYFDPIRDG

-1300 DKEPKAQF
+1300 DKDPNAQF
-1308 QSVSSVAQ
+1308 QSVSTVIP

-1322 QTKKVK
+1322 QTKKVR

-1362 NAIFTNEKN
+1362 NAIFTNREN

-1392 QRQIGE
+1392 QRQIAE

-1416 SDVEFNPSQT
+1416 SNVEFNPSQT
-1426 SGHNQGQGQGQQDL
+1426 SGGHNQGQGQGQDL

-1449 FSNSNNEILKLNN
+1449 FSNSNNEILKLNKK
-1462 DQVTTLTLR
+1462 QVTTLTLR
-1471 NKKTGKVVLASAKV
+1471 NKKTGKVVLASAQV
-1485 QENSGAASATFEFKN
+1485 QEISGTATATFEFKN

-1520 IYQIPFGKTIKND
+1520 IYQIPFAKTIKHE
-1533 TSKTEFKTKLS
+1533 TTKTQFKTKLS

-1585 ELKNKGN
+1585 ELKNKGKD
-1592 NGGQNSKKTSKVAI
+1592 GGQSSQKTSKVAI

-1627 NLEITKKPITRSTR
+1627 NLEITKKAQTSSTR

-1687 KNPQS
+1687 KNPQ
-1692 NPPQKIEISNTNLS
+1692 NPPQKIAISNTNLS

-1724 AYSNGKPKQGQVSQ
+1724 DYSNGRSKQGQASQ

-1845 IKISFKKQGDNVSQD
+1845 IKISFKKQGDNGSGD
-1860 AELTAEAVVKEDG
+1860 AELSAEAVVKEDG

-1922 TDQNRSTSSLSAS
+1922 TDQNRSTSSLSS
-1935 QDSPQAPSR
+1935 YQDSPQAPNR

-1952 SSGPNYQVSEFATQP
+1952 SSGPNYQVSDFATQP
-1967 SPASSTNTTN
+1967 SPAPSTNPNN
-1977 NFAAVSL
+1977 NFALVSL
-1984 KLDPLSQDMVQKNT
+1984 KLDPLSQDKQQTNT

-2033 LEKVGQNKRKIKLKY
+2033 LEKVSQNKGKIKLKY

-2061 KDQVGQQQPNS
+2061 KDQGGQQQTNS

-2098 NNGKSEQVINF
+2098 NNGRSEQVINF

-2170 QDKTNSNTPMSVVEG
+2170 QDKTNSNVPMSVVEG

-2198 DIYDKTG
+2198 DIYDKTA
-2205 QAQQKQLSLKQLD
+2205 QSQQKQLSLKQLD

-2228 NTLISQVN
+2228 NTLQNQVN
-2236 DPKTSSSKT
+2236 NLKTSSSKT
-2245 EEKQISQNKIFE
+2245 EEKQIGQNKIFE

-2275 SKSRKRRSTSV
+2275 SKSRKRRSTSA
-2286 SNLIDFNKSFNTQ
+2286 STLIDFNRSFNTQ

-2313 SQKQIIEGIPIRVY
+2313 SQKQIIEGIPIRIY

-2334 EKDKTSGIN
+2334 EKDEFSGID
-2343 TKIYA
+2343 TKIYG

-2381 SQATKIEKIDEKQG
+2381 SQAAKIEKLDEKQG

-2494 NPDLAQQQQQQQQQL
+2494 NPDLAQQQQQQQQQQL
-2509 QTTKFVFVPEGPI
+2509 KTTKFVFVPEGPI
-2522 SKVRISKD
+2522 SKVRISKE
-2530 TLANQNRSL
+2530 TLANQNGSL

-2558 VSLSTQGS
+2558 VSLSSQVP
-2566 QKPLSDKNQD
+2566 QKPLSDKNQN
-2576 LKIDTIDL
+2576 LKIDTIDR
-2584 QNQASPSLLGTGGQ
+2584 QNQASPSFLGSGGQ

-2635 QDENEDAD
+2635 QDENQDAD

-2675 NQGKEISFTSKEKF
+2675 GQGKEISFTSKEKF

-2721 EIPDLNTQAGSRR
+2721 EIPDLNTQVKSRR

-2752 FVADVKQVNVR
+2752 FVADIKQVNVR
-2763 TGSSSSQSSRSSSSS
+2763 TGSSSSHSSSSSS

-2795 KNDAWIN
+2795 KNDGWID

-2809 IKEVDNQN
+2809 IKEVDNQS

-2829 QVSSDNQNNAIP
+2829 QVSSDNQNKVTP
-2841 YVLKINLDTTKEKNG
+2841 YVLKIDLDTTKEKNG

-2874 NAKLKSLEGKKQN
+2874 NTKLKSLEGKKQN

-2961 EARQYLP
+2961 EAGQYLP

-2998 PFLKYKVDKIKWG
+2998 PFLKYKIDKIKWG

-3025 KNTKAQGSNSQQSS
+3025 KNTMAQGSSSQQSS

-3062 PWAGLWRDDSD
+3062 PWAGLWKNDSD
-3073 TDNYNE
+3073 TGNYNE

-3091 WSLNKTQTN
+3091 WSLNKAQTN
-3100 GKQHQNLKVTLESA
+3100 GKQQQSLKVTLESA
-3114 NKDEKTKKVTL
+3114 DKDEKTKKVTL
-3125 PFSVK
+3125 PFTVK
-3130 YDMPRKTL
+3130 YDASRKTL

-3149 YGKWTKE
+3149 YGEWTKQ

-3170 TKIESN
+3170 TKIESD
-3176 NGPSLTLAND
+3176 NGPSLTLE
-3186 DNNNNKLTFTTQ
+3186 NNENNKLTFTTQ

-3252 NNNKSIKSYLKTTS
+3252 NNNKKVKSYLKTNGAS
-3266 QTPNTDNKWRIDRVV
+3266 SNQDKWRIDRVV

-3303 RQQRIDQTRVLDSKN
+3303 QQEQRDQTRVLGSKN
-3318 KNIYVTEAEDL
+3318 KNIYITEAEDL
-3329 NRLLTE
+3329 NRLLKE

-3340 KIPYYYELKS
+3340 KIPYYYQLKS
-3350 KKSQEVFSS
+3350 KKSNEVFSS
-3359 QGSQTQTTAAAKPS
+3359 ESGQTQTTSAVQQPS

-3395 HDSISLELRAYYFRK
+3395 NESISLELRAYYFRK
-3410 PDRSSQSTPTSWY
+3410 PDRSSPSTPTSWY

-3436 SQQGST
+3436 SPQGST
-3442 PEEEPINMESRESK
+3442 PEEEPIKMESWESK
-3456 EKDKRKDHKY
+3456 EKDKRKDSKK
-3466 PIRVNSRGRLI
+3466 PIRVHSKGTLI

-3495 SEIVSGVGIKIK
+3495 SEMVSGVGIKIK
-3507 AKLYDPRKVRKNANK
+3507 AKLYDPRRVRKNENK
-3522 VKSKF
+3522 VKANF

-3537 KSISVENNYNQAVQ
+3537 KSIAVENNYNQAVQ
-3551 SLGSESNKS
+3551 SLGPESNKS
-3560 NVSLTLSWSEYKINN
+3560 NVSLTLSWSDYKINN
-3575 EFSSLLN
+3575 EFSTLLN

-3588 SELVNKIEKKVKWT
+3588 SELVNKLEKKVKWT
-3602 KGEEKNKDRVTWS
+3602 KPEEKKQSQVTWS
-3615 RQWETKQETPNS
+3615 RQWEIKQQTTKM
-3627 KKSNNTNEVELGWFI
+3627 KSSQPNEVELGWFI
-3642 TYKQPQRDRDNSK
+3642 TYKQPQNHRNNSR
-3655 SHRYRIGFKT
+3655 SHRYRIGFQT
-3665 SEPTKNYYQNQIL
+3665 TNANKNYYQNQIL

-3715 RSNSFST
+3715 RSNTFSN
-3722 KLDKL
+3722 KLDKI
-3727 TGINWDNTIFIGP
+3727 TNINWDNTIFIGP

-3748 AHGQEPEVDRNIKL
+3748 ANGSEPEVDRNIQL
-3762 TTQNKQKQMKQ
+3762 RTQQKQKQMSQ
-3773 KPFGIYDIQYDQN
+3773 KPFGIYDIQYDQG
-3786 SKTMTV
+3786 SKTATV
-3792 GLYTKTNQGQE
+3792 GLYTKTNQGQQ

-3838 LWRDADFSQQLIK
+3838 LWRDADFSQQLTN

-3884 FPHLPPNPNQN
+3884 FPHLPPNPKQN

-3900 KKHTTYSKDKYY
+3900 KNHTKYDKDKYY

>member
-204 KNQAD
+204 KNQTD

-315 SQKRVNINFDS
+315 SQKRLNINFDS

-423 ADNLAGAQALL
+423 ADNLEGAQALL

-599 KIEIAEKPNLAL
+599 KIEIAEKPNLAV

-815 NQVGKPVAVKK
+815 NQVGNDIKAVTDKK
-826 EEKDKKEK
+826 EKEKEDKKEK
-834 DSKIVQSQ
+834 DSKTVQSQ
-842 ELENKNPEYIQVVNN
+842 EKENKNSEYIQVVNN
-857 AIKVSLSNLE
+857 AIKVSLSNLD

-905 TQGKPPYFYTI
+905 TQGEPPYFYTI

-948 SKSDK
+948 NKSDK

-974 KFSNNTNTAEFDLKN
+974 KFDNNTNTAEFDLKN

-1011 HKLQDEK
+1011 PKLKDEK
-1018 APERNFY
+1018 ASERNFY

-1053 PVRDIYLKKD
+1053 SVKDIYLKND

-1074 GQDAKT
+1074 NQDAKT

-1148 APELLKF
+1148 APELFKF
-1155 EVQSNKNEQ
+1155 EVQSNKNEA

-1203 AKNENGQISAEFD
+1203 AKNESGLISAEFD

-1224 KYTLVSINDYS
+1224 KYILVSINDYS

-1273 GVKAEIYFDPIRDG
+1273 GVKADIYFDPIRDG

-1308 QSVSSVAQ
+1308 QTVSTVIA

-1362 NAIFTNEKN
+1362 NAIFTNKEYQN
-1371 QSTGPKFEIVNEFT
+1371 TGPKFEIVNEFT

-1398 INEQAKQKTLKF
+1398 INDQAKQKALKF

-1416 SDVEFNPSQT
+1416 SNVEFNPSQT
-1426 SGHNQGQGQGQQDL
+1426 SGGHNQGQGQGQDL

-1462 DQVTTLTLR
+1462 NQVTTLTLR
-1471 NKKTGKVVLASAKV
+1471 NKKTGKVVLSSAQV

-1520 IYQIPFGKTIKND
+1520 IYEIPFAKTIKHE
-1533 TSKTEFKTKLS
+1533 TSKTQFKTKLS

-1592 NGGQNSKKTSKVAI
+1592 NGGQNSTKTSKVAI

-1627 NLEITKKPITRSTR
+1627 NLEITKKAQTRSTR
-1641 SKRSTPENEFKNL
+1641 SKRSTSENEFKNL

-1724 AYSNGKPKQGQVSQ
+1724 AYSNGKPKQGQASQ

-1860 AELTAEAVVKEDG
+1860 TELTAEAVVKEDG

-1952 SSGPNYQVSEFATQP
+1952 SSAPNYQVSEFATQP

-1984 KLDPLSQDMVQKNT
+1984 KLDPLSQDKSLKNT

-2033 LEKVGQNKRKIKLKY
+2033 LEKVSQNKRKIKLKY

-2109 DDDSVT
+2109 DDDSIT

-2170 QDKTNSNTPMSVVEG
+2170 QDKTNSNTPMSSVEG
-2185 IIQSDGTILVKLE
+2185 IIQSDGTIQVKLE
-2198 DIYDKTG
+2198 DIYDKTA
-2205 QAQQKQLSLKQLD
+2205 QSQQKQLSLKQLD
-2218 TQTNPIKKET
+2218 TQTNQIKRET
-2228 NTLISQVN
+2228 NTLSQQVN
-2236 DPKTSSSKT
+2236 DPKTSSSRT
-2245 EEKQISQNKIFE
+2245 E
-2257 GFKYKIEKVELIE
+2257 
-2270 KPVDS
+2270 
-2275 SKSRKRRSTSV
+2275 
-2286 SNLIDFNKSFNTQ
+2286 
-2299 AEFKDPQGSKQTPI
+2299 
-2313 SQKQIIEGIPIRVY
+2313 
-2327 DQIISTE
+2327 
-2334 EKDKTSGIN
+2334 
-2343 TKIYA
+2343 
-2348 WFISSEDLKEQDQD
+2348 
-2362 KKNFKVQ
+2362 
-2369 LYNKTLNKLEII
+2369 
-2381 SQATKIEKIDEKQG
+2381 
-2395 QSHLYV
+2395 
-2401 ISFETNL
+2401 
-2408 NKASLYEIQAYFY
+2408 
-2421 KGEKIDISDYKT
+2421 
-2433 DRMDK
+2433 
-2438 TEFTTPAKKAW
+2438 
-2449 LTNFSQIGAYEDEA
+2449 
-2463 ATVYFQFDEKDEY
+2463 
-2476 LWRNKH
+2476 
-2482 KIEVEIQEVKGT
+2482 
-2494 NPDLAQQQQQQQQQL
+2494 
-2509 QTTKFVFVPEGPI
+2509 
-2522 SKVRISKD
+2522 
-2530 TLANQNRSL
+2530 
-2539 NLNANT
+2539 
-2545 AYRIT
+2545 
-2550 KFTIKDVE
+2550 
-2558 VSLSTQGS
+2558 
-2566 QKPLSDKNQD
+2566 
-2576 LKIDTIDL
+2576 
-2584 QNQASPSLLGTGGQ
+2584 QNQ
-2598 EVKKVDSAEVVRFN
+2598 
-2612 INNKAPFFE
+2612 
-2621 TRAKFNYLEDVNWS
+2621 
-2635 QDENEDAD
+2635 
-2643 GRSGTIK
+2643 
-2650 FSFNDRFLQIPK
+2650 
-2662 EYGTITVVKSSEK
+2662 
-2675 NQGKEISFTSKEKF
+2675 SK
-2689 QPVNKKGVIEFRLEH
+2689 
-2704 LDRFE
+2704 
-2709 TYEIKK
+2709 
-2715 LEIGGV
+2715 
-2721 EIPDLNTQAGSRR
+2721 
-2734 KRSLSQ
+2734 
-2740 TKSEFTPIIQKI
+2740 
-2752 FVADVKQVNVR
+2752 
-2763 TGSSSSQSSRSSSSS
+2763 
-2778 GPEEGEEVKGFV
+2778 
-2790 NLYFD
+2790 
-2795 KNDAWIN
+2795 
-2802 NSKIDVK
+2802 
-2809 IKEVDNQN
+2809 
-2817 PSSQVLVEKNNL
+2817 
-2829 QVSSDNQNNAIP
+2829 
-2841 YVLKINLDTTKEKNG
+2841 
-2856 QSKLK
+2856 
-2861 PGQKIEFELEIKE
+2861 
-2874 NAKLKSLEGKKQN
+2874 
-2887 IKVKVDFP
+2887 
-2895 KNQYNLA
+2895 
-2902 NTPKLEKQVRIP
+2902 
-2914 PVVKEIKVTTSSDT
+2914 
-2928 DAELEVE
+2928 
-2935 LVGNKTAFKDLE
+2935 
-2947 KTPIVITIEPDPDK
+2947 
-2961 EARQYLP
+2961 
-2968 FETKK
+2968 
-2973 ISKVGQIEGS
+2973 
-2983 TGNTIKVKYNFNGLI
+2983 
-2998 PFLKYKVDKIKWG
+2998 
-3011 VYDIPFGNN
+3011 
-3020 KNITF
+3020 
-3025 KNTKAQGSNSQQSS
+3025 
-3039 QKEKEFQMPFDSLP
+3039 
-3053 QDKIKLVQQ
+3053 
-3062 PWAGLWRDDSD
+3062 
-3073 TDNYNE
+3073 
-3079 ENIDIDLDPVYM
+3079 
-3091 WSLNKTQTN
+3091 
-3100 GKQHQNLKVTLESA
+3100 
-3114 NKDEKTKKVTL
+3114 
-3125 PFSVK
+3125 
-3130 YDMPRKTL
+3130 
-3138 TAKLI
+3138 
-3143 NKKVTD
+3143 
-3149 YGKWTKE
+3149 
-3156 NKWKQLLASTRYVV
+3156 
-3170 TKIESN
+3170 
-3176 NGPSLTLAND
+3176 
-3186 DNNNNKLTFTTQ
+3186 
-3198 IEEPD
+3198 
-3203 LHTIRMTDFSNP
+3203 
-3215 EGRND
+3215 
-3220 TWEQSLILKF
+3220 
-3230 YDPWKVLDETKL
+3230 
-3242 EQWNFALYNN
+3242 
-3252 NNNKSIKSYLKTTS
+3252 
-3266 QTPNTDNKWRIDRVV
+3266 
-3281 EVTNNEY
+3281 
-3288 IPYINPH
+3288 
-3295 EIINEHVK
+3295 
-3303 RQQRIDQTRVLDSKN
+3303 
-3318 KNIYVTEAEDL
+3318 
-3329 NRLLTE
+3329 
-3335 MGGMS
+3335 
-3340 KIPYYYELKS
+3340 
-3350 KKSQEVFSS
+3350 
-3359 QGSQTQTTAAAKPS
+3359 
-3373 IPNPS
+3373 
-3378 PYRYFKWTLK
+3378 
-3388 GDGSWIE
+3388 
-3395 HDSISLELRAYYFRK
+3395 
-3410 PDRSSQSTPTSWY
+3410 
-3423 DHQTEMQGSSQVQ
+3423 
-3436 SQQGST
+3436 
-3442 PEEEPINMESRESK
+3442 
-3456 EKDKRKDHKY
+3456 
-3466 PIRVNSRGRLI
+3466 
-3477 KIENWKQKTNVAF
+3477 
-3490 IRETS
+3490 
-3495 SEIVSGVGIKIK
+3495 
-3507 AKLYDPRKVRKNANK
+3507 
-3522 VKSKF
+3522 
-3527 NRDKFEENIS
+3527 
-3537 KSISVENNYNQAVQ
+3537 
-3551 SLGSESNKS
+3551 
-3560 NVSLTLSWSEYKINN
+3560 
-3575 EFSSLLN
+3575 
-3582 NPNQKW
+3582 
-3588 SELVNKIEKKVKWT
+3588 
-3602 KGEEKNKDRVTWS
+3602 
-3615 RQWETKQETPNS
+3615 
-3627 KKSNNTNEVELGWFI
+3627 
-3642 TYKQPQRDRDNSK
+3642 
-3655 SHRYRIGFKT
+3655 
-3665 SEPTKNYYQNQIL
+3665 
-3678 TPWNEPKVFLTGAT
+3678 
-3692 YPQVDKTDP
+3692 
-3701 FWGNIFTNQAPGLY
+3701 
-3715 RSNSFST
+3715 
-3722 KLDKL
+3722 
-3727 TGINWDNTIFIGP
+3727 
-3740 SSRVKKTS
+3740 
-3748 AHGQEPEVDRNIKL
+3748 
-3762 TTQNKQKQMKQ
+3762 
-3773 KPFGIYDIQYDQN
+3773 
-3786 SKTMTV
+3786 
-3792 GLYTKTNQGQE
+3792 
-3803 VKFVQEVMPSVMY
+3803 
-3816 GWFINNQGDMYLIGN
+3816 
-3831 EIGLPII
+3831 
-3838 LWRDADFSQQLIK
+3838 
-3851 GKITI
+3851 
-3856 KLKLQNSA
+3856 
-3864 SDPRFSPKPG
+3864 
-3874 EQLKFLGILV
+3874 
-3884 FPHLPPNPNQN
+3884 
-3895 PWLRE
+3895 
-3900 KKHTTYSKDKYY
+3900 
-3912 KEINNHKYIM
+3912 
-3922 PMHND
+3922 
-3927 QSMTVDAETP
+3927 
-3937 YVITWVRREDIWK
+3937 
-3950 VITV
+3950 